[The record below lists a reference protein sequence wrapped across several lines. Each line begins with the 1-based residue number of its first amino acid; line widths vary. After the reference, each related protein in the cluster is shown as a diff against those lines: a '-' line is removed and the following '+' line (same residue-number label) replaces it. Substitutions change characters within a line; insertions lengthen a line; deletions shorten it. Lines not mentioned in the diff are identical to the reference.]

1 LVDLIDQIGSILLPK
16 LQSPLWHFEKWGPM
30 TGWNWELNMG
40 YDANGIL
47 ILLILQVG
55 TLLCLVALSAATR
68 TRDGLAMKA
77 SSPEPDALDQVSG
90 FRGNWR
96 YAESVR
102 SMGHAIQTPSPRPIN
117 PLRQQYLRVLDLSDS
132 ADLIQ
137 IRQAYRRLALVYHP
151 DRHEEEGISLEQR
164 NSAAAKMQNLN
175 RAYDWLCSNG

>member
-1 LVDLIDQIGSILLPK
+1 
-16 LQSPLWHFEKWGPM
+16 
-30 TGWNWELNMG
+30 MG
-40 YDANGIL
+40 YDDNGIL

-55 TLLCLVALSAATR
+55 TVLSLVALNAATR
-68 TRDGLAMKA
+68 TSEGPVMSAR
-77 SSPEPDALDQVSG
+77 SPERGAPDRVSG

-102 SMGHAIQTPSPRPIN
+102 SMGHAIQRPSPRPIN

-164 NSAAAKMQNLN
+164 NAAAAKMQNLN